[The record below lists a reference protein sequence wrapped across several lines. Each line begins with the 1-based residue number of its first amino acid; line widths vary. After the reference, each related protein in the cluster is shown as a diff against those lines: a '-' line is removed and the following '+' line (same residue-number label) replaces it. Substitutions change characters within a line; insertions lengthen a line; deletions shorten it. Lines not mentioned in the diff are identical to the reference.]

1 MQPRLAALAGGFAL
15 GLAAAPLAAQDADT
29 VIATVGDTEI
39 TIGHMIVARQ
49 TLPRQYQQLPDEV
62 LFPGL
67 LDQLIQQNALAQSLE
82 TPTKATQLTIE
93 NQRTGLLAGEALGM
107 AGQDAV
113 TDEAIEAAYAAR
125 YADAEP
131 STEYN
136 AAHILVETEEEAQAL
151 IGRIDQ
157 GANFAELAR
166 EHSTGPSGPDG
177 GALGWFGAGMM
188 VPEFEEA
195 VMALEAGEVSPP
207 VQTQFGWHVV
217 RLNETRMAEA
227 PPLEEVRGEIAEE
240 LRQQAVEA
248 RIAEVVEQADI
259 TREEIDV
266 DPSILSDLSL
276 VAE

>member
-29 VIATVGDTEI
+29 VVATVGDTEI

-49 TLPRQYQQLPDEV
+49 ALPRQYQQLPDEV

-82 TPTKATQLTIE
+82 SPTKATQLTIE

-107 AGQDAV
+107 AGQNAA

-136 AAHILVETEEEAQAL
+136 ASHILVETEEEAQAL
-151 IGRIDQ
+151 IGQIDE

-177 GALGWFGAGMM
+177 GSLGWFGTGMM

-195 VMALEAGEVSPP
+195 VMALESGEVSPP

-259 TREEIDV
+259 TRAEVDV

>member
-62 LFPGL
+62 LFSGL
-67 LDQLIQQNALAQSLE
+67 LDQLIQQNALAQSLGS
-82 TPTKATQLTIE
+82 PTKATQLTIE

-107 AGQDAV
+107 AGQDAASE
-113 TDEAIEAAYAAR
+113 EAIEAAYAAR
-125 YADAEP
+125 YADAQP

-136 AAHILVETEEEAQAL
+136 ASHILVETEEEAQSL
-151 IGRIDQ
+151 IGQIDE

-177 GALGWFGAGMM
+177 GSLGWFGAGMM

-248 RIAEVVEQADI
+248 RISEVVEQADI
-259 TREEIDV
+259 TRAEVDV

>member
-29 VIATVGDTEI
+29 VVATVGDTEI

-82 TPTKATQLTIE
+82 SPTKATQLTIE

-107 AGQDAV
+107 AGQDAA

-136 AAHILVETEEEAQAL
+136 ASHILVETEEEAQAL
-151 IGRIDQ
+151 IGQIDE

-177 GALGWFGAGMM
+177 GSLGWFGTGMM

-195 VMALEAGEVSPP
+195 VMALESGEVSPP

-259 TREEIDV
+259 TRAEVDV

>member
-29 VIATVGDTEI
+29 VVATVGDTEI

-67 LDQLIQQNALAQSLE
+67 LDQLIQQNALAQSLGS
-82 TPTKATQLTIE
+82 PTKATQLTIE

-107 AGQDAV
+107 AGQNAA

-136 AAHILVETEEEAQAL
+136 ASHILVETEEEAQAL
-151 IGRIDQ
+151 IGQIDE

-177 GALGWFGAGMM
+177 GSLGWFGSGMM

-195 VMALEAGEVSPP
+195 VMALESGEVSPP

-259 TREEIDV
+259 TRAEVDV